1 MWHVL
6 CCVAVTLNIS
16 NIHPLVQNL
25 TQNSSNVVVNGQ
37 QQLLLRPM
45 IHLFGHKNKSLDGT
59 VLREL
64 EFDRLHN
71 PINFIK

>member
-1 MWHVL
+1 VL
-6 CCVAVTLNIS
+6 CCFAVTLNVS
-16 NIHPLVQNL
+16 NIYPLVKNL
-25 TQNSSNVVVNGQ
+25 TQNGTNVVVGGK

-59 VLREL
+59 VLQQL